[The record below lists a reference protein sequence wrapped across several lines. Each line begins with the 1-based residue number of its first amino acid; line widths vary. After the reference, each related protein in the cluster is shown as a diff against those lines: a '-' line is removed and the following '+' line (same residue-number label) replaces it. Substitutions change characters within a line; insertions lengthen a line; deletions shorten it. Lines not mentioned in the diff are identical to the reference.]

1 MSGIKMEVAGGRVM
15 IYSPYNRTF
24 VARAKK
30 LGGKWM
36 AAGKAWTFDERDADR
51 VKALV
56 GDVYG
61 HFFDADVE
69 LVDVRITCSEIVEA
83 DRKPIMCGPRE
94 VARAWGRDSGAK
106 LGDGVVQLEGRVYS
120 GGSVK
125 NWDTR
130 ASAGSVFEVRDYPKA
145 QVEKI
150 DAETWAVEIVAQ
162 REAEGDAIQQPAIP
176 QAVREERIDAMREF
190 LISPS
195 AKEYE
200 HDRDGLL
207 ARLFD
212 LANGIE

>member
-1 MSGIKMEVAGGRVM
+1 MSIKMEIAGGRVM

-69 LVDVRITCSEIVEA
+69 LVDVRITCAEVVEA

-94 VARAWGRDSGAK
+94 VARARGRDSGAK
-106 LGDGVVQLEGRVYS
+106 LGDGVVQLEGRIYS

-150 DAETWAVEIVAQ
+150 DRDTWEVEIVS
-162 REAEGDAIQQPAIP
+162 EGTAEGAEIDTPAIP
-176 QAVREERIDAMREF
+176 QAVREARIDAMRDF
-190 LISPS
+190 LNSPA
-195 AKEYE
+195 AKEFE
-200 HDRDGLL
+200 HDRAGLL

-212 LANGIE
+212 LAHGIE

>member
-1 MSGIKMEVAGGRVM
+1 MAGIKMEVAGGRVM

-24 VARAKK
+24 VAKAKK

-69 LVDVRITCSEIVEA
+69 LVDVRITSSEIVEA
-83 DRKPIMCGPRE
+83 DRKPIYCGPRE

-106 LGDGVVQLEGRVYS
+106 LGAGVVQLEGRVYS

-130 ASAGSVFEVRDYPKA
+130 ASAGSIFEVRDFPKA

-150 DAETWAVEIVAQ
+150 DREIWNVEIVAA
-162 REAEGDAIQQPAIP
+162 RETEGAKIDTPAIP
-176 QAVREERIDAMREF
+176 QAVREARIEAMRDF
-190 LISPS
+190 LNSPE
-195 AKEYE
+195 ARDYE
-200 HDRDGLL
+200 HDRAGMLG
-207 ARLFD
+207 RLFD